1 MKDVLTDMHVLKRS
15 QKAER
20 GAAMPIDSTKSTTT
34 CKREASV
41 NDDPAWKPNILVRIH
56 DVQVDVHVDVHE
68 KVYMKRFAW
77 NIYIY

>member
-41 NDDPAWKPNILVRIH
+41 NDDPA
-56 DVQVDVHVDVHE
+56 
-68 KVYMKRFAW
+68 
-77 NIYIY
+77 